1 MREKINFIYVILL
14 FWAISFGY
22 IIINNDDEKIIPA
35 LFILLLI
42 SCSFIL
48 FVFYLLKNQRITQEK
63 IRKMGVFS
71 SVVSEFSNVVVFD
84 ESGQTIYTTHPHLY
98 ANQKEYL
105 RKTLIKI
112 DPSQEASTFKKWI
125 EEHHSGEL
133 LLSGGGNGLGEQK
146 QRWLARIRSVDPT
159 TMGGQ
164 SYILCVMTD
173 LTDYLENT
181 QKLRDQYQQIEHF
194 LDYAPFAL
202 FYTNKA
208 GHFIA
213 VNETL
218 CRWLNCEK
226 NALIGEKV
234 DSFFDSSY
242 LTAKEPKIIKVS
254 SKDQTAFKAI
264 CFPPQQGKNQA
275 YILCKYDQSLLAIG
289 TGSSDYAEENAF
301 MFSTIPSIVINTS
314 GSILSINPA
323 FGSLVTE
330 TIVVEDQLQKT
341 DQTLFDLLDASRIA
355 EVQAKIQQILKE
367 RDGKHQLEMILGTN
381 KHPMMA
387 HISVVSTQ
395 EDATQKLLLQFI
407 DISEQKR
414 LEQQFSQSQKMQA
427 VGQLAGGIAHD
438 FNNLLTAMI
447 GFCDLLLQRY
457 LPNDPS
463 YMDVMQIKQN
473 ANRAANLVR
482 QLLAFSRQQS
492 LQPRVIDIT
501 DILSELS
508 ALMRRLIGVNIDLN
522 LIHGRDLS
530 YIKADVSQLE
540 QVMINLVVN
549 ARDAMPQGGTL
560 TIRTSN
566 YKLKKDKPLGHEIM
580 PSGDYV
586 LIEVEDTGS
595 GIPDAIIDRIFEP
608 FFSTKELGAGTGLG
622 LSTVYGIIKQSN
634 AFILVES
641 ILNKGTCFKLYFPK
655 SIELIQEEI
664 EEAPLTQPTFA
675 KGGTI
680 LLVED
685 EDAVRMFSARA
696 LREKGYKVIEAENGE
711 DALNMVKSGQR
722 FDLLVT
728 DVVMPKMDGP
738 TLNKRVR
745 DLYPNTKTIF
755 ISGYAENTFRKNLGT
770 NARIHFLP
778 KPFSLKD
785 LISKIQEVL

>member
-1 MREKINFIYVILL
+1 MREKLKFLYMTLAI
-14 FWAISFGY
+14 WAIFFGY
-22 IIINNDDEKIIPA
+22 VAFKNDDPKIMPA
-35 LFILLLI
+35 LLILLLI
-42 SCSFIL
+42 SCVVVG
-48 FVFYLLKNQRITQEK
+48 FVFFLLKHQKQTQER
-63 IRKMGVFS
+63 IRKLSVFS
-71 SVVSEFSNVVVFD
+71 SIVSEFSDVVAFNEV
-84 ESGQTIYTTHPHLY
+84 GQTVYTTHPHLY
-98 ANQKEYL
+98 SNQKEYL
-105 RKTLIKI
+105 RKMLLKI
-112 DPSQEASTFKKWI
+112 DPSLESATFKKWI
-125 EEHHSGEL
+125 QEHHSGEL

-146 QRWLARIRSVDPT
+146 RRWLARIRAVDPT

-164 SYILCVMTD
+164 SYVLCVMTD

-181 QKLRDQYQQIEHF
+181 QKLREQYQQIEHF
-194 LDYAPFAL
+194 LDHAPFGL
-202 FYTNKA
+202 FYVNRA

-213 VNETL
+213 ANETL
-218 CRWLNCEK
+218 CTWLHIAK
-226 NALIGEKV
+226 DALIGEKV
-234 DSFFDSSY
+234 DSFFDSSH
-242 LTAKEPKIIKVS
+242 LNAMEPKLIKVS
-254 SKDQTAFKAI
+254 LNDQSSFKAI
-264 CFPPQQGKNQA
+264 CFPPNAEKGQA
-275 YILCKYDQSLLAIG
+275 YILCKYDQSLLAMG
-289 TGSSDYAEENAF
+289 GSSNDYAEENAF
-301 MFSTIPSIVINTS
+301 MFSTIPSIVIDPS
-314 GSILSINPA
+314 GMILSINPA
-323 FGSLVTE
+323 FGSLATE
-330 TIVVEDQLQKT
+330 TIVVEDRLQKT
-341 DQTLFDLLDASRIA
+341 NRTLFDLLDASRIS
-355 EVQAKIQQILKE
+355 EIQTKLQQILKE
-367 RDGKHQLEMILGTN
+367 REGKHQLEMILGSN

-387 HISVVSTQ
+387 HISVISAH
-395 EDATQKLLLQFI
+395 DAATQKLLLQFI

-492 LQPRVIDIT
+492 LQPRVIDVT

-522 LIHGRDLS
+522 LVHGRDLAF
-530 YIKADVSQLE
+530 IKADVSQLE

-549 ARDAMPQGGTL
+549 ARDAMPEGGTL

-566 YKLKKDKPLGHEIM
+566 YKLSKDKPLGHEIM
-580 PSGDYV
+580 PKGDYV
-586 LIEVEDTGS
+586 LIEVDDTGS
-595 GIPDAIIDRIFEP
+595 GIPEAIMDRIFEP

-641 ILNKGTCFKLYFPK
+641 TLNKGTCFKLYFPR
-655 SIELIQEEI
+655 SIEILHEESAD
-664 EEAPLTQPTFA
+664 APMAPSTFA

-696 LREKGYKVIEAENGE
+696 LREKGYKVLEAENGE
-711 DALNMVKSGQR
+711 DALNLVKSGQR

-755 ISGYAENTFRKNLGT
+755 ISGYAEDTFRKNLGT

-785 LISKIQEVL
+785 LIAKIQEVL